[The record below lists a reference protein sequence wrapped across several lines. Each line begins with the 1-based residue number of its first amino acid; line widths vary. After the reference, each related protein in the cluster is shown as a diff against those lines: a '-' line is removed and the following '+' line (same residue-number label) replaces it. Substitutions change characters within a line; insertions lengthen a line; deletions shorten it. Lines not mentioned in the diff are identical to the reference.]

1 MLSRILS
8 GAEGSAVPRVH
19 WPSAAGPAP
28 LRNADSG
35 GADDAGA
42 EPARD
47 ARRIAELERQSEGRA
62 KESREAGHREGEAAG
77 RAQAAAALQPV
88 LDKLAHGIQEIAAL
102 RPQLMREAAADL
114 VGLSLGIA
122 RRILHRELS
131 VDPAALEGLVSGA
144 LQKLPGQ
151 EISRIRIHPELEP
164 GVRQALAREGR
175 GGLPVVAD
183 GTLERG
189 AVLVETAR
197 GKLDASLETQLGEIG
212 RGLADRLPEK

>member
-1 MLSRILS
+1 MPRLS
-8 GAEGSAVPRVH
+8 
-19 WPSAAGPAP
+19 WPSATGAAP
-28 LRNADSG
+28 VRGAAPG
-35 GADDAGA
+35 GADDAGQA
-42 EPARD
+42 VRD
-47 ARRIAELERQSEGRA
+47 ARRIAELEQQIERLA

-88 LDKLAHGIQEIAAL
+88 LDKLARGIQEIAGL

-131 VDPAALEGLVSGA
+131 VDPAALEGLVCGA

-151 EISRIRIHPELEP
+151 EICRIRIHPELEP
-164 GVRQALAREGR
+164 AVRQALAREGR
-175 GGLPVVAD
+175 GGLPLVAD

-197 GKLDASLETQLGEIG
+197 GKLDASLETQLAEIG
-212 RGLADRLPEK
+212 RGLADRMPEK

>member
-1 MLSRILS
+1 MPRLS
-8 GAEGSAVPRVH
+8 
-19 WPSAAGPAP
+19 WPTTAAPAQV
-28 LRNADSG
+28 RGQAAG
-35 GADDAGA
+35 GADDGS
-42 EPARD
+42 
-47 ARRIAELERQSEGRA
+47 Q
-62 KESREAGHREGEAAG
+62 
-77 RAQAAAALQPV
+77 AALQTRR
-88 LDKLAHGIQEIAAL
+88 I
-102 RPQLMREAAADL
+102 ADL

-164 GVRQALAREGR
+164 GVRQALTREGR
-175 GGLPVVAD
+175 GGLTLIAD

-197 GKLDASLETQLGEIG
+197 GKLDASLETQLAEIG